1 MGFNQTPQANRLH
14 IAFFGRTN
22 SGKSSLIN
30 ALTGQEVALVSEMR
44 GTTTDPVFKAMEI
57 QPLGACVF
65 IDTAG
70 FGDTTAL
77 GALRAEKTRSVLD
90 RADIAV
96 MVFAENGDFSE
107 EKQWIDAVRA
117 RNLPL
122 LAVVNKSDAL
132 PEHAALAARIR
143 REFSLEPVVASAAR
157 KTGMQEIREALTRLI
172 PEDFEVKSI
181 CGHLVKEG
189 DTVLLVMPQ
198 DIQAPKGRLILPQVQ
213 TIRDLLDNQCL
224 VLCATTGKLGQALDA
239 LRQPPALMVADSQ
252 VFAEVFPQKPPQTRL
267 TSFSVL
273 FSRYKGDVEAFAE
286 GAAAIDRLRETDRV
300 LIAEACT
307 HKPLDGDIARVKLP
321 RLLRRKAGGGLAVDV
336 VSGVDFPKD
345 LSPYAL
351 VIHCGSC
358 MFNRKYLLS
367 RLARAREA
375 GVPMTNY
382 GMAIAKLTGIL
393 EKIDY

>member
-30 ALTGQEVALVSEMR
+30 ALTGQEVALVSDMR

-107 EKQWIDAVRA
+107 EKQWIDAIRG

-213 TIRDLLDNQCL
+213 TIRDLLDNKCL
-224 VLCATTGKLGQALDA
+224 VLCATTGKLGQALGA
-239 LRQPPALMVADSQ
+239 LRQPPALMVTDSQ
-252 VFAEVFPQKPPQTRL
+252 VFAEVYPQKPPQTRL

-273 FSRYKGDVEAFAE
+273 FSRYKGDVDAFAE
-286 GAAAIDRLRETDRV
+286 GAAAIDRLQETDRV

-321 RLLRRKAGGGLAVDV
+321 RLLRQKAGGGLAVDV
-336 VSGVDFPKD
+336 VSGADFPKD

>member
-1 MGFNQTPQANRLH
+1 MGFHETPQANRLH

-30 ALTGQEVALVSEMR
+30 ALTGQEVALVSEQS

-70 FGDTTAL
+70 FGDATAL
-77 GALRAEKTRSVLD
+77 GALRAEKTRSVLE

-96 MVFAENGDFSE
+96 MVFAEDGDFSE
-107 EKQWIDAVRA
+107 EKQWVDTIR
-117 RNLPL
+117 RRGLPL

-132 PEHAALAARIR
+132 PDPAAFAERVRKA
-143 REFSLEPVVASAAR
+143 FALEPVIVSAAR
-157 KTGMQEIREALTRLI
+157 KTGMQDIREALARLI
-172 PEDFEVKSI
+172 PEDFEIKSI
-181 CGHLVKEG
+181 CGHLVNEG

-213 TIRDLLDNQCL
+213 TIRDLLDNKCL
-224 VLCATTGKLGQALDA
+224 VLCATADKLGQALDA
-239 LRQPPALMVADSQ
+239 LRQPPALIITDSQ
-252 VFAEVFPQKPPQTRL
+252 VFAKVYPQKPPQTRL

-273 FSRYKGDVEAFAE
+273 FSRYKGDVDAFVE

-307 HKPLDGDIARVKLP
+307 HRPLDGDIARVKLP
-321 RLLRRKAGGGLAVDV
+321 RLLRKKAGEGLLIDV

-382 GMAIAKLTGIL
+382 GVAIAKLTGIL